1 MRNDSHERDSQ
12 NELRLITLLV
22 NEVLLKT
29 LSLTLEVS
37 EMPSADLLTLWGS
50 TNAFQKQLVRQRTF
64 QSCPGPVGTAFESTS
79 PKSHARI
86 MANSVGFVTHN
97 PSK

>member
-29 LSLTLEVS
+29 LEVS
-37 EMPSADLLTLWGS
+37 EMPSADLLTFWS
-50 TNAFQKQLVRQRTF
+50 SVNAFQTQLVRQPTF
-64 QSCPGPVGTAFESTS
+64 QSCPGPVGSAFEPTS
-79 PKSHARI
+79 LKCHGRNKTI
-86 MANSVGFVTHN
+86 HVGLVTHN
-97 PSK
+97 TLK

>member
-29 LSLTLEVS
+29 LEVS
-37 EMPSADLLTLWGS
+37 IMPSADLLTLWGS
-50 TNAFQKQLVRQRTF
+50 VNAFQTQLVRQHTF
-64 QSCPGPVGTAFESTS
+64 QSFPGPVGTAFESIFLES
-79 PKSHARI
+79 DVRNMVI
-86 MANSVGFVTHN
+86 YVGIVIHSI
-97 PSK
+97 SK